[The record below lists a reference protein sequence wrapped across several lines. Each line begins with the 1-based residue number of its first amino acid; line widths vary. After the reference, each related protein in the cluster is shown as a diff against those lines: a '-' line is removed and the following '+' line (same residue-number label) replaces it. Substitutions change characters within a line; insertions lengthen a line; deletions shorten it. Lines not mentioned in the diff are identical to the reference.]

1 MSDRL
6 KGILCIITSAF
17 GFALMAFFVRLCDD
31 FGGEVSS
38 FQKSFFRNA
47 IALAIAAAVFAR
59 EKRGGGTGPV
69 LPKDTKSWTALVFR
83 SVFGLVGIFANFYAL
98 SKIPIGEGMAL
109 NKTAPFFTVFF
120 SWLLLGERATRRQLA
135 CLVLA
140 FAGAMLVMKPGFRGA
155 ETFAT
160 ICALAGGLGAGLAYV
175 CVHALGRERVDGA
188 FIVLFFSAF
197 SCIGSLP
204 FMLFAYAPMTFAQV
218 LILLG
223 AGAGAALGQFGVT
236 AAYRY
241 AEPRSIALYDYT
253 NIIFTSALGF
263 AFFGQIP
270 DGASVVGF
278 LLIVLG
284 ALCLH
289 MADHR

>member
-1 MSDRL
+1 
-6 KGILCIITSAF
+6 
-17 GFALMAFFVRLCDD
+17 
-31 FGGEVSS
+31 
-38 FQKSFFRNA
+38 
-47 IALAIAAAVFAR
+47 
-59 EKRGGGTGPV
+59 
-69 LPKDTKSWTALVFR
+69 
-83 SVFGLVGIFANFYAL
+83 
-98 SKIPIGEGMAL
+98 MAL

-135 CLVLA
+135 CLALA

-160 ICALAGGLGAGLAYV
+160 VCALLGGLGAGLAYV
-175 CVHALGRERVDGA
+175 CVHALGRERVNGA

-197 SCIGSLP
+197 SCVGSLP
-204 FMLFAYAPMTFAQV
+204 FMLFDYAPMTCAQV
-218 LILLG
+218 AILLG

-263 AFFGQIP
+263 AFFAQTP
-270 DGASVVGF
+270 DWASVAGF
-278 LLIVLG
+278 LLIVLS
-284 ALCLH
+284 AFSL
-289 MADHR
+289 RR